1 MSQSHYHVFLPPS
14 LSSLAL
20 PIPRISFQDLTVSRE
35 VESQLEFGHASQIS
49 RLKRISQSQS
59 QPRPSQQVDQKG
71 KAKEDPSPGYAD
83 GTSTQY
89 SWPPTPFEVIGSGS
103 NKKRSVEEGEPSR
116 GNTIKRSRAPLTLS
130 GRTSTEAE
138 DQDISV
144 DIGGGSGSGS
154 RRRSS
159 RIRRSG
165 SGMALR
171 IFVHF
176 LALPFRDLI
185 STAFHTYYSMSVEC

>member
-14 LSSLAL
+14 LSSLAP
-20 PIPRISFQDLTVSRE
+20 PIPRLSFQDLVVSRE
-35 VESQLEFGHASQIS
+35 AESQLDFGHASQVS
-49 RLKRISQSQS
+49 RLKRIPQSQS
-59 QPRPSQQVDQKG
+59 GPSQGNDQKG
-71 KAKEDPSPGYAD
+71 KAKENCSPQYAD
-83 GTSTQY
+83 ETSTQY
-89 SWPPTPFEVIGSGS
+89 SWPPTPQEVIGSGS
-103 NKKRSVEEGEPSR
+103 NRKRLVEEGDTSR

-144 DIGGGSGSGS
+144 DIGAGSGSGS

-159 RIRRSG
+159 RVRRSG
-165 SGMALR
+165 SGMSLR

-185 STAFHTYYSMSVEC
+185 STAFHTYYSMSV